1 MLKQLILLAPL
12 LVYAAVA
19 VPAVEPRHQHL
30 HGHMDH
36 THGTKTTMTTSVR
49 RQAEATVEAQF
60 IPPKMPYALNPN
72 TKVAKP
78 TATAEPDDPEDS
90 IVPGFIPPKMP
101 FVPKSGYQPKSAKVQ
116 TTSDKSVSV
125 ASVNNKKVVAKVEDE
140 DDSDKTPTFIP
151 PRSPFRGTRK
161 PSTDVPRDTL
171 PQFVPPRN
179 PWGQSRRETR
189 SVNSGGQAASEETAI
204 PDANQEASKTDAE
217 DSSTPE
223 LVKRDEEDGDN
234 EFFEEEDDDELS
246 ASDFP
251 NLGNAEDDELGNG
264 SDPETDSTP
273 GSNASEQESQS
284 QSQEHTDNEDDGNAN
299 NYFGGDYS
307 DEDDA
312 NNTPT
317 RLEARGVAKRNILYF
332 TNWGTYGADYQP
344 QNLPVKEITH
354 VLYSFANVNAKDGSV
369 VSSDSFA
376 DTNRLYEGDVKEQ
389 GTNVYGCVKQLYLL
403 KKKNRNLKVLLSI
416 GGFNGSPAL
425 ASGVSTQAGR
435 QRFITTAVKL
445 ITDWGFDGIDID
457 WEYPANAQEA
467 SNYVSILSGVRK
479 ALDKYSTTNK
489 LNYHF
494 LLTVATSA
502 GAGNYNIMN
511 MKGMDAWLDAW
522 HLMAYDYSGPWDST
536 TGHQANVFASKNWP
550 LTTKLSTDKALNDYI
565 AAGVPPKKILMGM
578 PLYGRSF
585 SKTDGFGKPYS
596 GMAGNSEGI
605 YLLKEL
611 PRPGAKTSYNA
622 DLIASYTYDSNKRE
636 LVTMDDL
643 KSGQAKAGYIN
654 QRGLGGAFYWEASGD
669 RLGSASVVAGVKRTL
684 GTLEQV
690 NNLLKYPTSA
700 YDNIRKNMA

>member
-1 MLKQLILLAPL
+1 MLKQLILIAPL
-12 LVYAAVA
+12 LVHAALA

-30 HGHMDH
+30 HGNMDH

-49 RQAEATVEAQF
+49 REAEATVEAQF
-60 IPPKMPYALNPN
+60 IPPKMPYALKPN
-72 TKVAKP
+72 TKTTKP
-78 TATAEPDDPEDS
+78 TAAAEPDDPEDS
-90 IVPGFIPPKMP
+90 IIPGFIPPKMP

-116 TTSDKSVSV
+116 STSEKSVSV
-125 ASVNNKKVVAKVEDE
+125 ASVNNKKAVAKVEDE
-140 DDSDKTPTFIP
+140 DDTDTKSTFIP
-151 PRSPFRGTRK
+151 PRSPFRGARK
-161 PSTDVPRDTL
+161 PSNDIPRDTL
-171 PQFVPPRN
+171 PQFIPPRN
-179 PWGQSRRETR
+179 PWGQSRRQTR
-189 SVNSGGQAASEETAI
+189 SVDNDGQGASEETAV
-204 PDANQEASKTDAE
+204 PDINQGASQDDEK

-223 LVKRDEEDGDN
+223 LLKRDGEDGDN

-246 ASDFP
+246 TSDFP
-251 NLGNAEDDELGNG
+251 NLGGSEDAEVNTDSN
-264 SDPETDSTP
+264 PETDNTP
-273 GSNASEQESQS
+273 VGNASEQENQD
-284 QSQEHTDNEDDGNAN
+284 QEYNDTEDVGNAN

-332 TNWGTYGADYQP
+332 TNWGTYGANFQP
-344 QNLPVKEITH
+344 QDLPVKEITH

-369 VSSDSFA
+369 VSSDSYA
-376 DTNRLYEGDVKEQ
+376 DINRVYAGDVKEQ
-389 GTNVYGCVKQLYLL
+389 GKNVYGCVKQLYLL

-435 QRFITTAVKL
+435 QRFVATAVKL

-467 SNYVSILSGVRK
+467 RNYVSILSGVRK
-479 ALDKYSTTNK
+479 ALDNYSTTNK

-585 SKTDGFGKPYS
+585 SKTDGFGKSYS

-622 DLIASYTYDSNKRE
+622 DLIASYTYDSKKRE

-654 QRGLGGAFYWEASGD
+654 ERGLGGAFYWEASGD

-684 GTLEQV
+684 GTLEKV